1 MQDPIA
7 YTYEADHHC
16 PACAIARFGS
26 GDNGIGADRWPP
38 ETARDNEGNP
48 IGAVAPWDE
57 WFEPSEVR
65 VQVLTCADCG
75 RELARYEPFDLIED
89 EARKQG
95 LDDGTA
101 AGSWVIDGN
110 TSTETAAA
118 ILQGLDDGDPAILDL
133 LPSAPLSGE
142 YADGLLP
149 RDVLG
154 WYGMTEDDWNSDG
167 LSGAAA
173 EVLNAYEDGYNEGVA
188 HEVERSARYMVPA

>member
-1 MQDPIA
+1 MHDPIA
-7 YTYEADHHC
+7 YTYESDYHC
-16 PACAIARFGS
+16 SACAIARFGT
-26 GDNGIGADRWPP
+26 GDTGIGADRWPP

-57 WFEPSEVR
+57 WWEPSEVS
-65 VQVLTCADCG
+65 VQVLTCSDCQG
-75 RELARYEPFDLIED
+75 ELDRWEPFDLIED

-95 LDDGTA
+95 LEDGTA

-110 TSTETAAA
+110 TSTDTAAA
-118 ILQGLDDGDPAILDL
+118 ILRGLDDGDPAILDL
-133 LPSAPLSGE
+133 LPSSPLSGE

-154 WYGMTEDDWNSDG
+154 WYGLTEDWNADG
-167 LSGAAA
+167 LSGIAA

-188 HEVERSARYMVPA
+188 HEVERSARYMVSA